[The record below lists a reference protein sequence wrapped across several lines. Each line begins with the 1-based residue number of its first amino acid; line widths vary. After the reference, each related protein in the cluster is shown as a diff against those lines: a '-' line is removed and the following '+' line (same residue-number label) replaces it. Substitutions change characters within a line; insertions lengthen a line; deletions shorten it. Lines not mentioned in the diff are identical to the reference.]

1 MRSLLASIVILAAVA
16 ATPRAARAEGGVGL
30 GIFVGDP
37 FGLDLKIDLQR
48 RSALDVVLGFN
59 TIRDGRAD
67 YGHLTYLVTPV
78 IGHGRSVL
86 VPLRLGIGVA
96 VFDDGVRFGD
106 RVDVGVRA
114 PLEVAFMFRS
124 APLEL
129 YGEIA
134 LLVPFVRQVEA
145 DLQGGIGFRIY
156 F

>member
-1 MRSLLASIVILAAVA
+1 MRTALALTVILAVA
-16 ATPRAARAEGGVGL
+16 AVPRAAHAEGGVGL

-48 RSALDVVLGFN
+48 RSALDVVIGVN
-59 TIRDGRAD
+59 TIRDGRTD

-78 IGHGRSVL
+78 IGHGRSVA

-96 VFDDGVRFGD
+96 VFNVRND
-106 RVDVGVRA
+106 VDVGVRA

-124 APLEL
+124 APIEL

-134 LLVPFVRQVEA
+134 LLVPFVHDVEA

>member
-1 MRSLLASIVILAAVA
+1 MRSLLASIVILAALA
-16 ATPRAARAEGGVGL
+16 ATPRAAHAEGGVGL

-48 RSALDVVLGFN
+48 RSALDVVIGVN
-59 TIRDGRAD
+59 TVRDGRTD

-96 VFDDGVRFGD
+96 VFNVRND
-106 RVDVGVRA
+106 VNVGVRA

-124 APLEL
+124 APIEL

-134 LLVPFVRQVEA
+134 LLVPFVHEVEA
-145 DLQGGIGFRIY
+145 DLQGGIGFSIY